1 MMNMRKKIGISLVR
15 TEVYDLLKE
24 EILRGEIKFGQRLN
38 IRKLSK
44 EFGIS
49 PTPVRDALL
58 ALAAIGL
65 VRCVPRVGFFVT
77 ELNENYIN
85 ETTESQIM
93 VETFCLEKYFDE
105 IKNSPDILK
114 IYDEAK
120 EVVNTKSR
128 KLFDDSDQNLH
139 MLIVRSSSNKTII
152 DFYEKLWD
160 KMDLV
165 RHLNKRYLD
174 SNKEHL
180 LIIESI
186 LRNEKK
192 NAVESLLKHIENVKN
207 ETLKN
212 LESSKV
218 TE

>member
-1 MMNMRKKIGISLVR
+1 MRKKIEISLVR
-15 TEVYDLLKE
+15 TKVYDLLKE
-24 EILRGEIKFGQRLN
+24 EILSGEIKLGQRLN
-38 IRKLSK
+38 VRKLSK
-44 EFGIS
+44 ELGIS

-58 ALAAIGL
+58 ALAADGL
-65 VRCVPRVGFFVT
+65 VKVVPRVGFFVT
-77 ELNENYIN
+77 ELSENYIY
-85 ETTESQIM
+85 EVTESRMM

-105 IKNSPDILK
+105 IKNSPNILK

-120 EVVNTKSR
+120 EVANTKDR

-139 MLIVRSSSNKTII
+139 MLIVRSSSNRTII

-160 KMDLV
+160 RIDLV
-165 RHLNKRYLD
+165 RHLNKRYLN
-174 SNKEHL
+174 SNKEHM

-186 LRNEKK
+186 LRNEKE
-192 NAVESLLKHIENVKN
+192 NAIKFLLNHMENVKK

-218 TE
+218 TR